1 MNRKAVI
8 KNLRIVLFSMSIITI
23 LFLIPLVFS
32 QLISNAEHLDEN
44 RTFVSNVND
53 YVNALDN
60 NWTTIPSTHY
70 IRVTF
75 DINLTKNNFIE
86 IYARGSNSTIEL
98 YRNNGT
104 SLLDQITEVD
114 SESYYRFHLDGL
126 SEGEALDTFDLLSV
140 GDVDYDYILDSDWI
154 AGNWYNLTGTD
165 TANWFGSNNGRD
177 ATYDSTNDLVYIG
190 LNSGLFGVYNR
201 TSNITTDLS
210 GTDTGNWI
218 GTSDVQGVTY
228 PVDNLIYLGV
238 SEGRFGVYNQTS
250 NISVNLSGT
259 DTADWIGSVDGINE
273 IVYASNNLFY
283 LAIDNGKFG
292 VYNQTSNITTDLSTT
307 DTGNWVALS
316 SIVDLAYDSARDL
329 VYTGMVGGKFGVYNI
344 TSNVWTDL
352 SATDA
357 ANWVGTSTVQSVVY
371 DSIHNLTYTG
381 ISAGKLGVYNLTSN
395 IWSDLSATDIDN
407 WAGTQTTNAFAY
419 DSTRDVIYTIM
430 SSGYFG
436 VYAASSVITSSCTTI
451 TSSTTLTSDVSSTG
465 TCMVINASN
474 VVLDC
479 AGYTINYNGDGGNSV
494 YGIHLPGSSPSHTN
508 ITVKNCIIQ
517 DINSS
522 GSGNPGIRLIN
533 VDNSMFR
540 NNTIYIN
547 GIGNNAGVEFQGGG
561 DYITYLSNTITTTG
575 GSNNYG
581 IYTQGVYDNI
591 TSNII
596 ITNGTG
602 ANNYGIRLSSS
613 SNSIVYNNNIST
625 IGTTDELNKGIY
637 VENANADI

>member
-190 LNSGLFGVYNR
+190 LNSGM
-201 TSNITTDLS
+201 
-210 GTDTGNWI
+210 
-218 GTSDVQGVTY
+218 
-228 PVDNLIYLGV
+228 
-238 SEGRFGVYNQTS
+238 
-250 NISVNLSGT
+250 
-259 DTADWIGSVDGINE
+259 
-273 IVYASNNLFY
+273 
-283 LAIDNGKFG
+283 FG